1 MRHGNRGIMSPADP
15 EARASLLSASV
26 VFPQHVVHRA
36 FATETVI
43 LNLQTGMYHG
53 LNPTGARMLDALE
66 RSPTVGDA
74 AADLA
79 VEYGIG
85 QQEIEDDLCD
95 LCSQLL
101 ERGLLEL
108 NDGARG

>member
-1 MRHGNRGIMSPADP
+1 MRPPDP
-15 EARASLLSASV
+15 EVRASLLSASLV
-26 VFPQHVVHRA
+26 LPQHVVHRA
-36 FATETVI
+36 FATETVM
-43 LNLQTGMYHG
+43 LNLRTGQYHG
-53 LNPTGARMLDALE
+53 LNPTGARMLGALE
-66 RSPTVGDA
+66 RNATVGDA

-101 ERGLLEL
+101 ERGLLEP
-108 NDGARG
+108 NDGG

>member
-1 MRHGNRGIMSPADP
+1 M
-15 EARASLLSASV
+15 V
-26 VFPQHVVHRA
+26 VPQHVVYRA
-36 FATETVI
+36 FATETVM
-43 LNLQTGMYHG
+43 LNLKTGMYHG
-53 LNPTGARMLDALE
+53 LNPTGARMLHALE
-66 RSPTVGDA
+66 RSATVGDA

-101 ERGLLEL
+101 ERGLLEP
-108 NDGARG
+108 NDGG

>member
-1 MRHGNRGIMSPADP
+1 MSSIDSK
-15 EARASLLSASV
+15 ARTTLLSASV
-26 VFPQHVVHRA
+26 VVPQHVVHRE
-36 FATETVI
+36 FAMETVV
-43 LNLQTGMYHG
+43 LNLQSGMYHG
-53 LNPTGARMLDALE
+53 LNPTGARMLHALE

-74 AADLA
+74 AAGLA

-85 QQEIEDDLCD
+85 QQQIEDDLCD

>member
-1 MRHGNRGIMSPADP
+1 MSPADP
-15 EARASLLSASV
+15 KGRASLLSASMAL
-26 VFPQHVVHRA
+26 PQHVAQRA

-43 LNLQTGMYHG
+43 LNLRTGMYHG
-53 LNPTGARMLDALE
+53 LNPTGARMLDAME
-66 RSPTVGDA
+66 RSPTIGDA

-85 QQEIEDDLCD
+85 QHEIEDDLCD
-95 LCSQLL
+95 FCSQLL

-108 NDGARG
+108 NDGGRG

>member
-1 MRHGNRGIMSPADP
+1 MSPADP
-15 EARASLLSASV
+15 EARASLLGASTV
-26 VFPQHVVHRA
+26 LPQHVVHRA

-43 LNLQTGMYHG
+43 LNLRTGMYHG
-53 LNPTGARMLDALE
+53 LNPTGARMLDAME
-66 RSPTVGDA
+66 RSPTIGEA

-95 LCSQLL
+95 LCSELL

-108 NDGARG
+108 NDGGRG

>member
-1 MRHGNRGIMSPADP
+1 VNPIDTQARGT
-15 EARASLLSASV
+15 LLSASV
-26 VFPQHVVHRA
+26 VVPQHVVHRE
-36 FATETVI
+36 FAMETVV
-43 LNLQTGMYHG
+43 LNLQSGIYHG

-66 RSPTVGDA
+66 RCPTVGDA
-74 AADLA
+74 AAGLS

-85 QQEIEDDLCD
+85 RQEIEDDLCD
-95 LCSQLL
+95 FCSQLL